1 MDQEA
6 GECCAKFWGKGKT
19 YPVFHLRAF
28 AYGFPTA
35 FLEKLS
41 LRKDRVVSRI
51 SHKIP

>member
-6 GECCAKFWGKGKT
+6 GECHAKFLGKGKT
-19 YPVFHLRAF
+19 CPVFYLKGF

-41 LRKDRVVSRI
+41 LCKDRAMSR
-51 SHKIP
+51 SSYKIP